1 MRVAHLADHHLLLLS
16 SEEVALLLDLIH
28 AGAVSDELGGDARTH
43 QDVEALIGRL
53 QDCLFSTAQDV
64 WRRERGESERN
75 DQDSVSA

>member
-28 AGAVSDELGGDARTH
+28 AGAVSDELGGDTRTH

-64 WRRERGESERN
+64 WRRERDEPAQGAST
-75 DQDSVSA
+75 AG

>member
-64 WRRERGESERN
+64 WRRERGKPARN
-75 DQDSVSA
+75 GHDSQFP